1 MATQVLEGTWEE
13 ITKHAKRLVGRRVR
27 LTIIDNDPVNKPNE
41 KALAV
46 IQRVMDQQKNMRET
60 SGESAVSIIRRGRAG
75 EMFGDEFDR

>member
-13 ITKHAKRLVGRRVR
+13 IAKHAKRLVGRRVR
-27 LTIIDNDPVNKPNE
+27 LTIIDEEQKIKPNE

-46 IQRVMDQQKNMRET
+46 IQKVIDRQKNMKET

-75 EMFGDEFDR
+75 EMYGDEYS